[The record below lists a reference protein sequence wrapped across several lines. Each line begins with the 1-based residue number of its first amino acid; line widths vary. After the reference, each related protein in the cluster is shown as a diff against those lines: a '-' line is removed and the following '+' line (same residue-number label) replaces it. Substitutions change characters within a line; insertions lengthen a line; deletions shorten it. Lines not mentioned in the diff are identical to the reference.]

1 MFFLNDLLFSIF
13 FIFFHLYCSIEYYS
27 FIYVIK
33 DKIIKDIYE
42 NDIMLFIS
50 YINNFIF
57 TFN

>member
-1 MFFLNDLLFSIF
+1 MFFLNDLFFSIF

-42 NDIMLFIS
+42 NDIMLFIL

-57 TFN
+57 TFK